1 MISKQKIESLIA
13 EKMSSGDYFI
23 VSLDIST
30 SNRIKLIVDS
40 MKGITIDECV
50 EFSRAIEHNLDR
62 ETEDFELEVSSPGL
76 SMPLKVHQQYIK
88 NIGRELDILTRDNI
102 KIKGLLKQVG
112 EKSILI
118 EEQKRIKV
126 EGQKQKVLTKIE
138 QTVAFD
144 NINKALVIIKF

>member
-40 MKGITIDECV
+40 MKGITIEECV

-62 ETEDFELEVSSPGL
+62 EAEDFELEVSSPGL
-76 SMPLKVHQQYIK
+76 SMPLTVHQQYIK
-88 NIGRELDILTRDNI
+88 NIGRELDILTSDNI

-118 EEQKRIKV
+118 EEQKKIKV